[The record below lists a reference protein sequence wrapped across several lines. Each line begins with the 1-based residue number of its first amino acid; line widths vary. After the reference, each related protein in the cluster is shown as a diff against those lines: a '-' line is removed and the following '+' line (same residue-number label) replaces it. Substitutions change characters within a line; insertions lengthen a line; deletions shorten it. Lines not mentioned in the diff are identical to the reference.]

1 MNIHV
6 DKVLNAM
13 YFCKPFPSHLWTNG
27 IMSFSIL
34 DDAKC
39 MHQRNGETVFEH
51 TMNVLDGLQ
60 EQNSI
65 TMLAALFHDLG
76 KLTTRTCVDNKVYF
90 WNHELASVVMAQE
103 MLTLWK
109 APQQLIKDVVP
120 IIKTHM
126 MDLKSNIT
134 KGKIRRFIAD
144 IGVHNID
151 NWFIVRR
158 SDAFSYNKRK
168 MKPKEYVD
176 FIIAPFEKRVREEL
190 GQMNHNDIKFDIT
203 SLTSDSGIQIS
214 GE

>member
-1 MNIHV
+1 MNI
-6 DKVLNAM
+6 DQILNGM
-13 YFCKPFPSHLWTNG
+13 RHYVPWPSRFW
-27 IMSFSIL
+27 IDEDISFAIL

-39 MHQRNGETVFEH
+39 MHQRSGETVFEH

-60 EQNSI
+60 EQNAV

-76 KLTTRTCVDNKVYF
+76 KLTTRTYVDNKVYF
-90 WNHELASVVMAQE
+90 WNHELASIIMAQE

-109 APQQLIKDVVP
+109 APQQLIKDVVS

-144 IGVHNID
+144 IGTDNID
-151 NWFIVRR
+151 NWFTVRK
-158 SDAFSYNKRK
+158 SDATAYNKRK
-168 MKPKEYVD
+168 IKPKEYVD
-176 FIIAPFEKRVREEL
+176 IIIIPFEKKVRKEL
-190 GQMNHNDIKFDIT
+190 EQMHHNHTKFDIT

>member
-1 MNIHV
+1 MNI
-6 DKVLNAM
+6 DKVLDAM
-13 YFCKPFPSHLWTNG
+13 YFCRPFPSHVWTNG
-27 IMSFSIL
+27 VISFPIL
-34 DDAKC
+34 DNAKC
-39 MHQRNGETVFEH
+39 MHQRSGETVFEH

-103 MLTLWK
+103 TLTLWE
-109 APQQLIKDVVP
+109 APQQLIRDVT
-120 IIKTHM
+120 IIVKTHM
-126 MDLKSNIT
+126 LDLKSNIT
-134 KGKIRRFIAD
+134 KGKIRKFIAD

-151 NWFIVRR
+151 NWFVVRR

-168 MKPKEYVD
+168 MKPIEYIN
-176 FIIAPFEKRVREEL
+176 FIIDPFEQKVQEEL
-190 GQMNHNDIKFDIT
+190 QEMNNNNVKFDIT
-203 SLTSDSGIQIS
+203 SLTSDNGIQIS